1 MKKKKKISTQGK
13 TNFFEERPTEY
24 GKAGME
30 AGEKTVEVD
39 YDDF

>member
-1 MKKKKKISTQGK
+1 MEKISTQGK

>member
-1 MKKKKKISTQGK
+1 MHKIHSLSWKKISTQGK

-30 AGEKTVEVD
+30 AGEKQ
-39 YDDF
+39 

>member
-1 MKKKKKISTQGK
+1 MEKISTQGK

-24 GKAGME
+24 SKATME
-30 AGEKTVEVD
+30 TGEKTVEVD